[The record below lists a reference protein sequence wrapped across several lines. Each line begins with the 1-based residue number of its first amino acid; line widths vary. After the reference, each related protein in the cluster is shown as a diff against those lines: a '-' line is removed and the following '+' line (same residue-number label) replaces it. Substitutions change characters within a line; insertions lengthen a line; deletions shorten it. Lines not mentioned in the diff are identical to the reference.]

1 MHIDYERI
9 ALWILVIVMFIKL
22 FVMRELYTASSPL
35 SIMDLAEFRGFPDDL
50 KQIWQTNVV
59 NTIMPAVGAK
69 LTDGW
74 TNFPA
79 ADKQTFT
86 EQVAVAATQLA
97 TNIQNAPLR
106 TAIQNDAVTEHVI
119 IIS

>member
-22 FVMRELYTASSPL
+22 FVMLELYTASSPL
-35 SIMDLAEFRGFPDDL
+35 GIMDLAEFRGFPDDL
-50 KQIWQTNVV
+50 KQIWQTNIV

-69 LTDGW
+69 ITAGW
-74 TNFPA
+74 TTFPA

-86 EQVAVAATQLA
+86 TQVAASATQLA
-97 TNIQNAPLR
+97 TNIGDAP
-106 TAIQNDAVTEHVI
+106 IVI
-119 IIS
+119 NSS